1 MFNKKNNKTWLYIL
15 IVLLA
20 VSVCLNIYFIYK
32 LNARGWPPENQLIT
46 MT

>member
-20 VSVCLNIYFIYK
+20 ISVCLNIYFVYK
-32 LNARGWPPENQLIT
+32 MNIQVWPPINR
-46 MT
+46 M